1 MGITGG
7 LFALSTGANAIGTA
21 ANTYSQYQAQK
32 AQGKYEQNQLNFNAE
47 IARLQASD
55 AVVRG
60 EKDVATK
67 KRQTRQVIGAQ
78 RAALAA
84 QGLDVNSD
92 TSDLIQQDTAG
103 LGAEDVTTIRNNAWR
118 EAWGYRVQA
127 QDYASQAR
135 FSGISSKFKQ
145 NQTLLT
151 GGLQFARDV
160 GGGAMDYYKYKKQGV
175 V

>member
-1 MGITGG
+1 MGEVGA
-7 LFALSTGANAIGTA
+7 LFALSSGANAIGSASTA
-21 ANTYSQYQAQK
+21 YSQSQALK
-32 AQGKYEQNQLNFNAE
+32 AQGQFEQNQLNSNADL
-47 IARLQASD
+47 ARLQSSD
-55 AVVRG
+55 ATIRG

-67 KRQTRQVIGAQ
+67 KRQTRQVTGSQ

-92 TSDLIQQDTAG
+92 TSSLIQEDTAG

-118 EAWGYRVQA
+118 EAWGYKVQA
-127 QDYASQAR
+127 LDYGSQAK
-135 FSGISSKFKQ
+135 FAGISSKFKQ

-160 GGGAMDYYKYKKQGV
+160 GGGAMDYYKYKNGV
-175 V
+175 K